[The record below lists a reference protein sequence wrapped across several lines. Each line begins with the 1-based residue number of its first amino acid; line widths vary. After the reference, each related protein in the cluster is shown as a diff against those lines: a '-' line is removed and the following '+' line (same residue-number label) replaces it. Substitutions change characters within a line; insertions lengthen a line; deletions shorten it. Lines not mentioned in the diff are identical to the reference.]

1 MGFLPQ
7 HFARLGGQILASTK
21 RPPAGVQVLLCNFFF
36 FHFSCF
42 RFSDLGCFPGSR
54 EARLA
59 KRKKDVPVKKVVDD
73 KIGCWTAGKGER
85 QIRSVSEERDSVQD
99 KVGACVKCQV

>member
-1 MGFLPQ
+1 MIFSSSIF
-7 HFARLGGQILASTK
+7 H
-21 RPPAGVQVLLCNFFF
+21 VLN
-36 FHFSCF
+36 
-42 RFSDLGCFPGSR
+42 FPGSS

-73 KIGCWTAGKGER
+73 KIGCWNLSAGEWER